1 MKLRRKKKL
10 LKEIEENIPDF
21 RTHEGKIVFKISE
34 VLFLILFA
42 LLKGKNSFRKQHTWM
57 EANRENRILLKL
69 FEKKEPLNIPS
80 PSTLHHIAIN
90 IDNNV
95 LEKIFR
101 DFFEKHIN
109 KKNLAVDGKWINGSG
124 VSGQYVNE
132 KKKIMFNILDKNT
145 KLVIGHKLIEKDK
158 KSEISVFQELLDDKE
173 FFSKGQVFS
182 FDALTTQI
190 DILDKI
196 NSDGN
201 FYLAYV
207 KGNQS
212 NLQKKV
218 ISTIDLFDKPT
229 EIYEDDKFDYIIER
243 SKYVHRRVE
252 IYQSKNCDIV
262 MFDSKFK
269 NIQTLIKI
277 IKTTTD
283 KKTGEIKEIVKYMIA
298 NYKESAE
305 DFKNR
310 ILQHWLIETNHF
322 YLDTLFEEDNH
333 NAYRN
338 PFGMSILRSFAL
350 NLYQLFF
357 NEHKG
362 EKIIVN
368 GYKKQA
374 KLTMAQLKHYCAEHD
389 ELVFDLFEL

>member
-34 VLFLILFA
+34 VIFLMLFA

-57 EANRENRILLKL
+57 EANRKNRILLKL

-243 SKYVHRRVE
+243 NKYIHRRVE
-252 IYQSKNCDIV
+252 IYQNKNCNIV
-262 MFDSKFK
+262 MFDSKFQ

-277 IKTTTD
+277 IVTIQPHQQQRKATP
-283 KKTGEIKEIVKYMIA
+283 
-298 NYKESAE
+298 
-305 DFKNR
+305 
-310 ILQHWLIETNHF
+310 L
-322 YLDTLFEEDNH
+322 
-333 NAYRN
+333 
-338 PFGMSILRSFAL
+338 
-350 NLYQLFF
+350 
-357 NEHKG
+357 
-362 EKIIVN
+362 
-368 GYKKQA
+368 
-374 KLTMAQLKHYCAEHD
+374 
-389 ELVFDLFEL
+389 